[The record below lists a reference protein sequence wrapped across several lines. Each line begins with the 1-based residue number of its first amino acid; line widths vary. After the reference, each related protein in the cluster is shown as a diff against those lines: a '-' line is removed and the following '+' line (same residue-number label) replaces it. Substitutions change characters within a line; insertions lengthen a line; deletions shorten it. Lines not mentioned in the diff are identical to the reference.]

1 MAREKWD
8 WCGGGVKSMKH
19 LYLVGGPMGVGKTT
33 VCRELQR
40 RLDRCVFLDGD
51 WCWDM
56 RPFQVTAETK
66 HMVMDNVCY
75 LLNNFLHCSAYDHVI
90 FCWVLHRQEL
100 LDELLSRLD
109 TGDCEVHAISLV
121 CTEEALR
128 TRLQRD
134 IQTGKRMPDVLERS
148 LEYLPMYG
156 RLDTRKI
163 DTSNLSP
170 GEAAEFLLEE
180 SP

>member
-1 MAREKWD
+1 MGLVGPVP
-8 WCGGGVKSMKH
+8 GGGVNSMKH

-33 VCRELQR
+33 VCRALQR

-66 HMVMDNVCY
+66 HMVMDNICY
-75 LLNNFLHCSAYDHVI
+75 TLNNFLHCSAYDHVV
-90 FCWVLHRQEL
+90 FCWVLHQQVIL
-100 LDELLSRLD
+100 NDLLSRLD
-109 TGDCEVHAISLV
+109 TGDCAVHAISLA

-128 TRLQRD
+128 TRLQGD
-134 IQTGKRMPDVLERS
+134 IRAGKRTPDVLERS
-148 LEYLPMYG
+148 LDYLPLYD

-163 DTSNLSP
+163 DTTNLSS
-170 GEAAEFLLEE
+170 GEAAELLLEE
-180 SP
+180 SQ